1 MDSSFT
7 SFSSRMVFGEER
19 PSGRVFNL
27 ARKVVIREF
36 GDILP
41 SDVQEESTITPS
53 RLEGLSALVSRQ
65 SRDLKLEGYKSPYAD
80 ARAAKEKAVQLICGQ
95 RAVLEARHYS
105 NHNRL
110 QVALNTQQATL
121 RLDQA
126 KHNRKVVQL
135 EGKVKLL
142 KLQAAHMQRGS
153 ERQEEMIVELN
164 DKVARLD
171 RLHQAIIDLGVWEPV
186 LHGAVY
192 ATNPGSKAEKALVHS
207 ITGAY
212 AEKGSVWHRVISAVV
227 GLLCSDVAAPKPKVT
242 SLGDSLAGVAGVKA
256 MGVASVSTVCRF
268 LQ

>member
-1 MDSSFT
+1 
-7 SFSSRMVFGEER
+7 MVFGEER

-27 ARKVVIREF
+27 ARQVAIREF
-36 GDILP
+36 GDMFQ
-41 SDVQEESTITPS
+41 SNAQEESTITPS
-53 RLEGLSALVSRQ
+53 RLERLSGLVSRQ
-65 SRDLKLEGYKSPYAD
+65 SRDLKLEGHKSPYAD
-80 ARAAKEKAVQLICGQ
+80 ARAAKEKAVQLIRGQ

-105 NHNRL
+105 NYNRL

-121 RLDQA
+121 QLEQA

-135 EGKVKLL
+135 ERKAKLL
-142 KLQAAHMQRGS
+142 KLQDAHMQRGS
-153 ERQEEMIVELN
+153 ERQEGMIVELN

-171 RLHQAIIDLGVWEPV
+171 RLDQAIIDLGVWEPV

-192 ATNPGSKAEKALVHS
+192 ATNPGSKAEEALVRP
-207 ITGAY
+207 ITGAH

-227 GLLCSDVAAPKPKVT
+227 GLLGSDVAAPSPKVT

-256 MGVASVSTVCRF
+256 RGVASVSTVCRF